1 MKSIQSTALL
11 QVPARTSRRIRRPL
25 SLGVLAAALFLAGCA
40 EMRLR
45 ETATTQLRTGD
56 YENAV
61 STLRKGVETYPESTV
76 LRSALVQSRVEAL
89 TKLLA
94 DASAARAAGRYDD
107 AEKLLR
113 RARPFDAGGSRVDG
127 LLAELHVER
136 RQHAALAEAEKLVA
150 DKKPDEALRVIALAL
165 KDNPRHAEL
174 LGLQRRLELDR
185 RSVQGRSTRRALTEN
200 RPISLDF
207 RDAALRAV
215 LDVVSRSSG
224 VNFVLDKDIRPDV
237 RVTVYLKGA
246 QVEDALDLITGTNQ
260 LAKKVIDE
268 RTILIYPN
276 TPEKQRE
283 HQEQIVKV
291 FHLVSSDAKGAA
303 AFLKSM
309 LKIRDPYVD
318 ERSNMLALRESPE
331 NIVLA
336 ERLIAA
342 YDAFEPEVLLELEV
356 MEVSSTRLTE
366 LGVQF
371 PKSVAL
377 TPLAPL
383 GQTQLTLGNLRGLN
397 RDRIGVAVDDVVLN
411 LRRDVGDF
419 NTLANPRIRVK
430 SKEKAKVLIGDKVPI
445 ITTTTGQTGFVSDS
459 VTYVD
464 VGLKLDVEPT
474 VYADD
479 DVTIRVGLEVSSL
492 GSQIKTNS
500 GTVAYQIST
509 RNANTVLRL
518 RDGETQLLAGL
529 ISSEEKMNASRL
541 PGLGDLP
548 VAGRLFSSQLD
559 NANRNELVLSITP
572 RVLRNVRTG
581 STMETEFWVGTE
593 TQPRFRPNGPLAP
606 SGPASPGP
614 AGAPSVA
621 GGSGL
626 PGQALPVV
634 NAPAAQPT
642 VTGPPTLTWTGPSTA
657 KVGETFEA
665 TLNLRSGNALRGLPV
680 QIGFPKGSFEVVDV
694 VEGAFFKQDGSA
706 TSFSK
711 SVAADAGRVHAG
723 AIRNSPDGAVGTGTV
738 VTLRLKALQAGTP
751 ELTVESAS
759 PIGATDASAAI
770 VRPAAWPVQVK

>member
-1 MKSIQSTALL
+1 MKSCLSPAPKPPRDRRLCTA
-11 QVPARTSRRIRRPL
+11 
-25 SLGVLAAALFLAGCA
+25 SLGVLAGVLLLAGCA

-45 ETATTQLRTGD
+45 ETASTQLRSGD
-56 YENAV
+56 YESAV
-61 STLRKGVETYPESTV
+61 STLKGGIESYPESTV
-76 LRSALVQSRVEAL
+76 LRSALVQGRLEAMAR
-89 TKLLA
+89 LLA
-94 DASAARAAGRYDD
+94 EASVARAAGRYDD

-113 RARPFDAGGSRVDG
+113 RARPFDAGGSRVDE
-127 LLAELHVER
+127 LLAELLVER
-136 RQHAALAEAEKLVA
+136 RQQAALAEAEKLLA
-150 DKKPDEALRVIALAL
+150 EKKTEEALRVIGFAL
-165 KDNPRHAEL
+165 KDNPRHPEL
-174 LGLQRRLELDR
+174 VALQRKLELDR
-185 RSVQGRSTRRALTEN
+185 RSAQSRATRQSLAEN

-207 RDAALRAV
+207 RDAALRSV

-224 VNFVLDKDIRPDV
+224 VNFVFDKDIRPDV
-237 RVTVYLKGA
+237 RVTVYLKSA
-246 QVEDALDLITGTNQ
+246 RVEDALDLITGTYQ

-283 HQEQIVKV
+283 HQEQVVKV

-318 ERSNMLALRESPE
+318 ERSNLLALRESPE

-336 ERLIAA
+336 ERLVAV

-366 LGVQF
+366 LGIQF
-371 PKSVAL
+371 PKSVSL
-377 TPLAPL
+377 TPLPPL
-383 GQTQLTLGNLRGLN
+383 GQTRLTLGNLRGLN
-397 RDRIGVAVDDVVLN
+397 RDRIGVGVDDVVLN
-411 LRRDVGDF
+411 LRREVGDF

-445 ITTTTGQTGFVSDS
+445 ITSTTGQTGFVSDS
-459 VTYVD
+459 VAYVD

-474 VYADD
+474 VFADD
-479 DVTIRVGLEVSSL
+479 DVTIKVGLEVSTL

-509 RNANTVLRL
+509 RNASTVLRL

-529 ISSEEKMNASRL
+529 ISSEEKSNASRV

-572 RVLRNVRTG
+572 RVLRNVRVG
-581 STMETEFWVGTE
+581 SSVETEFWVGTE
-593 TQPRFRPNGPLAP
+593 TQPRFKPNGPMPPSAAPARGAPALTAAGTAIPADGKVAEAAGAKAATSTPPVLAW
-606 SGPASPGP
+606 SGPAD
-614 AGAPSVA
+614 V
-621 GGSGL
+621 
-626 PGQALPVV
+626 
-634 NAPAAQPT
+634 
-642 VTGPPTLTWTGPSTA
+642 
-657 KVGETFEA
+657 KVGEVFEV
-665 TLNLRSGNALRGLPV
+665 TLNLRSGIPMRGLPT

-694 VEGAFFKQDGSA
+694 VEGGFFKQDGSV

-723 AIRNSPDGAVGTGTV
+723 AIRNSPNGASGAGAV
-738 VTLRLKALQAGTP
+738 VTLRLKALQAGVP

-759 PIGATDASAAI
+759 PIGAGDAQASVA
-770 VRPAAWPVQVK
+770 RPAPWPVQVK